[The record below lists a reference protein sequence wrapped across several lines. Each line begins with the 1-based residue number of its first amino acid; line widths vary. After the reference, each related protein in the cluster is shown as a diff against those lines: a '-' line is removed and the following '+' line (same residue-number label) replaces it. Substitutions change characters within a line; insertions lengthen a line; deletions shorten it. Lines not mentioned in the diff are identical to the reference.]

1 MGYSQYYRNYYER
14 RKHIYREQYLEKKR
28 IKQETEEMF
37 KEYNGEKEYY
47 RKRLLE
53 WGVTIKKN
61 NN

>member
-1 MGYSQYYRNYYER
+1 MNYYKNYYER

-28 IKQETEEMF
+28 IKAEKEELF

-47 RKRLLE
+47 RKKLLE

-61 NN
+61 IS

>member
-1 MGYSQYYRNYYER
+1 MSYSQYYRNYYER
-14 RKHIYREQYLEKKR
+14 RKHILKEQYLEKKR

-61 NN
+61 IN